1 MSGSA
6 TRVHY
11 ADFIDYPSDGETES
25 GGVVYATTGAGKR
38 TAPPSADWVVS
49 TASVNGGIAKW
60 SDFVYYKV
68 GDKVFNTASV
78 GNGQAS
84 FQCILANINQSTSDA
99 TYWTA
104 LP

>member
-38 TAPPSADWVVS
+38 TAPPSADWTAS
-49 TASVNGGIAKW
+49 TTSVNGGIAKW
-60 SDFVYYKV
+60 SNFVYYNV
-68 GDKVFNTASV
+68 GDKVFATGASGQNTYTCAV
-78 GNGQAS
+78 
-84 FQCILANINQSTSDA
+84 ANINTTPQGSPS
-99 TYWTA
+99 WTA
-104 LP
+104 GP